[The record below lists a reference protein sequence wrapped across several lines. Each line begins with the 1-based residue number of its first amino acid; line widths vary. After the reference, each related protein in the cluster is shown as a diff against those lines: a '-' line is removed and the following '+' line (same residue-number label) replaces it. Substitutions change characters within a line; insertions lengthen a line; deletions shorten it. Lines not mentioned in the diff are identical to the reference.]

1 MTQLRNSDEKMQNS
15 ESQGARRPRG
25 RPKDDSLRLRIL
37 KCATDSFLEH
47 GYQAVSM
54 DAIAEAA
61 EVSNR
66 TVYSHFEN
74 KERLLAAVFRHEAER
89 LRPHFSEN
97 AISNSSEFESAL
109 QNFGEQFVGLL
120 THPTINGMG
129 RVMVE
134 EARRHPEMA
143 KEFYAWGPTQTENQL
158 VDFIEFGKQHGWLF
172 TADCRLAAQQLLALW
187 QGIWHFKQQLGLA
200 KRLSTKKIKVHVKE
214 SLQLFLDGV
223 GRPGH
228 G

>member
-1 MTQLRNSDEKMQNS
+1 MQNS
-15 ESQGARRPRG
+15 ESHGARRPRG

-61 EVSNR
+61 GVSNR

-97 AISNSSEFESAL
+97 AISNSSEFQSAL
-109 QNFGEQFVGLL
+109 QSFGEQFVGLL

-129 RVMVE
+129 RVMIE
-134 EARRHPEMA
+134 EARRHPGMA
-143 KEFYAWGPTQTENQL
+143 KEFYAWGPIQTENQL
-158 VDFIEFGKQHGWLF
+158 VDFIELGKQHGWLF
-172 TADCRLAAQQLLALW
+172 APDCRLAAQQLLALW
-187 QGIWHFKQQLGLA
+187 QGTWHFKQQLDLA
-200 KRLSTKKIKVHVKE
+200 KRLSKNKIASHVKE
-214 SLQLFLDGV
+214 SLQLFFHGTGV
-223 GRPGH
+223 R
-228 G
+228 